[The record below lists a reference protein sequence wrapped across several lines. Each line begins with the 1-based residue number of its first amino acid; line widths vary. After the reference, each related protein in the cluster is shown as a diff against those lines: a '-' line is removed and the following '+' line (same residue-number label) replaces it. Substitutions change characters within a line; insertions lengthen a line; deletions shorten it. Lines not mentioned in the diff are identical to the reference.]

1 MILGKWQAM
10 KPQEIALDRLCRTT
24 IEEKWGDLSKL
35 PKELVD
41 GVFIVYREFMTCYLN
56 ILRQQDNKSS
66 DWIPEAV
73 SIDSELIDQMRHFFS
88 DYQHI
93 TRKFCKLNQNME
105 QLLAIDKDRH
115 HKLYDNKID
124 DILVRFVRQVN
135 PGDKDGENR

>member
-1 MILGKWQAM
+1 M

-35 PKELVD
+35 PRELVD
-41 GVFIVYREFMTCYLN
+41 GVFNIYREFMRCYLN
-56 ILRQQDNKSS
+56 TLRQQDNKSS
-66 DWIPEAV
+66 DWIPETV
-73 SIDSELIDQMRHFFS
+73 SIDSDLTDQMRHFFS

-93 TRKFCKLNQNME
+93 TRNFYKLNQKME
-105 QLLAIDKDRH
+105 QLLAMDKDRH

-124 DILVRFVRQVN
+124 DILARFVRQVN